1 VALPA
6 AGTVSS
12 LKSPIPNVN
21 IQLPLFQGDS
31 YKKLEYE
38 VTEGMVGR
46 LQVNGQLDSLSL
58 SDLGDIVLTE
68 MVGQVKLINILDK
81 RKWTVPK
88 VLSPVQGALIVQA
101 RETIRLVCTEDD

>member
-1 VALPA
+1 MSEEKKNGSAASPA

-38 VTEGMVGR
+38 
-46 LQVNGQLDSLSL
+46 QL
-58 SDLGDIVLTE
+58 
-68 MVGQVKLINILDK
+68 
-81 RKWTVPK
+81 
-88 VLSPVQGALIVQA
+88 
-101 RETIRLVCTEDD
+101 